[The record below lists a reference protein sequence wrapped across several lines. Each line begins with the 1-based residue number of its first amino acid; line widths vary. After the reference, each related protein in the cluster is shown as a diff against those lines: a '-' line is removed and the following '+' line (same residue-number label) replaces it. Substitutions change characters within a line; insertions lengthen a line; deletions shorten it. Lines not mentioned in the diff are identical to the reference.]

1 VRDVTGNENKILEK
15 LVEAAK
21 EIDADKALV

>member
-1 VRDVTGNENKILEK
+1 MRDVTGNENKILEK